1 MSDKFKPLEDQEV
14 LSLEENNKILLPQL
28 MVTPEQLIVEMKFIL
43 ARHAGNRTNENLEKW
58 LDEGVDCATL
68 KFGSKAWQKG
78 KVKIK
83 LSVEFCPDE
92 PEIKAA
98 AAKNETTQPESP
110 LDDLRQI
117 INKETQ
123 Q

>member
-1 MSDKFKPLEDQEV
+1 MDDKFKPLESQEV
-14 LSLEENNKILLPQL
+14 LSLEEDNKILLPQL
-28 MVTPEQLIVEMKFIL
+28 MFTPGQLIAHMKFIL

-68 KFGSKAWQKG
+68 KFGSEGWQKG
-78 KVKIK
+78 KVRFKI
-83 LSVEFCPDE
+83 SVEFCPEE
-92 PEIKAA
+92 PEIA
-98 AAKNETTQPESP
+98 ETPQPDSP
-110 LDDLRQI
+110 LDDLRQM